1 VDSGFRRND
10 EKKARMSRSSPPG
23 GWGEL
28 LRGANGARVAVI
40 GGGMILHA
48 INSFIVVTILPTVV
62 RDIGGL
68 RFFAWSTTL
77 YLVASLLSGAI
88 CTRMLRGV
96 GARWTYRIA
105 LGSFLAGS
113 LLCAI
118 APAMPVLL
126 LGRAVQ
132 GLGAGTLSALSYTL
146 VRILFAEHLWPRA
159 LSITSAMWG
168 IATLLGP
175 AVGGMFAEYDAWR
188 AAFFSLAIITPG
200 FAALVEF
207 TLPRGLQ
214 RIARPAMSMAFVN
227 LALLVGS
234 VLIVSAASVAPEAR
248 LNALGLAV
256 ALSGMA
262 LFVRLEAG
270 GGARLLPHAACN
282 PFTPLGA
289 TYAAQA
295 MLLIG
300 MTVEVFV
307 PYFLQTLHFLT
318 PLWAGYLTAVM
329 SGGWTIGAVFLAGV
343 SEAASWLL
351 IGAGP
356 LSMLIGLAG
365 MALLM
370 PIPGFSDLTVAMLA
384 VLLTLIGLGIGM
396 CWPHLGVRIFRFA
409 PEGEKD
415 LAASAITIVVMV
427 AQSFGSALAGLVTNA
442 AGLANP
448 GGMAGAESASVWLFG
463 GFALAPI
470 LAGLAVR
477 RLLALRPVPA

>member
-1 VDSGFRRND
+1 M
-10 EKKARMSRSSPPG
+10 ATAG

-28 LRGANGARVAVI
+28 LRGANGARVAVV

-48 INSFIVVTILPTVV
+48 INAFIVTTILPTVV

-77 YLVASLLSGAI
+77 YLVASLLSGAM
-88 CTRMLRGV
+88 CTRLLRRL
-96 GARWTYRIA
+96 GARWTYRLA

-175 AVGGMFAEYDAWR
+175 AVGGMFAEYGAWR
-188 AAFFSLAIITPG
+188 AAFFSLAVITPV
-200 FAALVEF
+200 FAAIVEL
-207 TLPRGLQ
+207 TLPRGMQ
-214 RIARPAMSMAFVN
+214 RMAAHASSMAFLN
-227 LALLVGS
+227 LALLAGS
-234 VLIVSAASVAPEAR
+234 VLIVSAASVAPDPR
-248 LNALGLAV
+248 LNALGLV
-256 ALSGMA
+256 IALSGMA
-262 LFVRLEAG
+262 FFVRLESRG
-270 GGARLLPHAACN
+270 GNRLLPHGACN
-282 PFTPLGA
+282 PITPLGA
-289 TYAAQA
+289 VYAAQA

-300 MTVEVFV
+300 MTVEIFV
-307 PYFLQTLHFLT
+307 SYFLQTLHFLS
-318 PLWAGYLTAVM
+318 PLWAGYLTAAM
-329 SGGWTIGAVFLAGV
+329 SAGWTIGAVFLAGV
-343 SEAASWLL
+343 SEDRSRLL

-356 LSMLIGLAG
+356 ATMLIGLLG

-370 PIPGFSDLTVAMLA
+370 PAPGFSDLAVVTIAAM
-384 VLLTLIGLGIGM
+384 LTLIGLGIGM

-427 AQSFGSALAGLVTNA
+427 AQAFGSALAGLVTNA

-448 GGMAGAESASVWLFG
+448 GGMAGAESAASWLFG
-463 GFALAPI
+463 AFAVAPV

>member
-1 VDSGFRRND
+1 MPSN
-10 EKKARMSRSSPPG
+10 G

-28 LRGANGARVAVI
+28 LRGANGARVAVV

-48 INSFIVVTILPTVV
+48 INSFIVTTILPTVV

-77 YLVASLLSGAI
+77 YLVASLLSGAL
-88 CTRMLRGV
+88 CTRVLRRF
-96 GARWTYRIA
+96 GARWAYRLA
-105 LGSFLAGS
+105 LGAFLAGS

-118 APAMPVLL
+118 APTMPVLL

-175 AVGGMFAEYDAWR
+175 AVGGMFAEYGAWR
-188 AAFFSLAIITPG
+188 AAFFSLAVITPA

-207 TLPRGLQ
+207 TLPRGMQ
-214 RIARPAMSMAFVN
+214 RIAAQTMSMAFLN

-234 VLIVSAASVAPEAR
+234 VLIVSAASIPHDLR
-248 LNALGLAV
+248 LNTLGLAV

-262 LFVRLEAG
+262 IFVRLESRRG
-270 GGARLLPHAACN
+270 TRLLPHGACN
-282 PFTPLGA
+282 PFSALGA

-300 MTVEVFV
+300 MTVEIFV

-318 PLWAGYLTAVM
+318 PLWAGYLTAAM

-343 SEAASWLL
+343 REDLSWML

-356 LSMLIGLAG
+356 LTMLLGIAG

-370 PIPGFSDLTVAMLA
+370 PVPGFSDVAIVAIA
-384 VLLTLIGLGIGM
+384 VLLTLIGLGIGV
-396 CWPHLGVRIFRFA
+396 CWPHLGVRVFRFA

-442 AGLANP
+442 AGLADP
-448 GGMAGAESASVWLFG
+448 GGMAGAESAAVWLFG
-463 GFALAPI
+463 GFTLAPI

>member
-1 VDSGFRRND
+1 
-10 EKKARMSRSSPPG
+10 MSPTPTQG

-28 LRGANGARVAVI
+28 LRGANGARVAVV

-48 INSFIVVTILPTVV
+48 INSFIVTTILPTVV
-62 RDIGGL
+62 HDIGGL

-77 YLVASLLSGAI
+77 YLVASLLSGAL
-88 CTRMLRGV
+88 CTRVLRRV
-96 GARWTYRIA
+96 GARWSYRLA

-118 APAMPVLL
+118 APSMPVLL

-175 AVGGMFAEYDAWR
+175 AVGGMFAEYGAWR
-188 AAFFSLAIITPG
+188 AAFFTIAIITPV
-200 FAALVEF
+200 FAVLVEL
-207 TLPRGLQ
+207 TLPRGMQ
-214 RIARPAMSMAFVN
+214 RIAAQASAMAFLN

-234 VLIVSAASVAPEAR
+234 VLIVSAASVAHDLR

-262 LFVRLEAG
+262 LFVRLESRRG
-270 GGARLLPHAACN
+270 IRLLPHGACN
-282 PFTPLGA
+282 PLNPLGA
-289 TYAAQA
+289 AYAVEV

-300 MTVEVFV
+300 VNTEIFV
-307 PYFLQTLHFLT
+307 PYFLQTLHFLS
-318 PLWAGYLTAVM
+318 PLWAGYLTAFM
-329 SGGWTIGAVFLAGV
+329 SGGWTLGAVFLAGV
-343 SEAASWLL
+343 REERSALL

-356 LSMLIGLAG
+356 ATMLLGLVG
-365 MALLM
+365 LALLM
-370 PIPGFSDLTVAMLA
+370 PIPGFSTLTVVTIA
-384 VLLTLIGLGIGM
+384 VLLTLLGLGIGM
-396 CWPHLGVRIFRFA
+396 CWPHIGVRIFRFA

-415 LAASAITIVVMV
+415 LAAAAITIVVMV
-427 AQSFGSALAGLVTNA
+427 GQSFGSALGGLVTNA
-442 AGLANP
+442 AGLADP
-448 GGMAGAESASVWLFG
+448 GGMAGAESAAVWLFG

-470 LAGLAVR
+470 LAALAAR
-477 RLLALRPVPA
+477 RLLALRPVAA

>member
-1 VDSGFRRND
+1 
-10 EKKARMSRSSPPG
+10 MSVPTNG

-48 INSFIVVTILPTVV
+48 INSFIVTTILPTVV

-68 RFFAWSTTL
+68 PFFAWSTTL
-77 YLVASLLSGAI
+77 YLVASLLSGAM
-88 CTRMLRGV
+88 CTRLMRRFGV
-96 GARWTYRIA
+96 RWTYRLA
-105 LGSFLAGS
+105 LGSFLVGS

-118 APAMPVLL
+118 APTMPVLL
-126 LGRAVQ
+126 IGRAVQ

-146 VRILFAEHLWPRA
+146 VRILFPEHLWPRA

-175 AVGGMFAEYDAWR
+175 AVGGVFAEYGAWR
-188 AAFFSLAIITPG
+188 TAFFSLAIITPV
-200 FAALVEF
+200 FAAIVEL
-207 TLPRGLQ
+207 TLPRGMQ
-214 RIARPAMSMAFVN
+214 RIAAQTSAMAFLN

-234 VLIVSAASVAPEAR
+234 VLIVSAASVAREPL

-256 ALSGMA
+256 ALCGMA
-262 LFVRLEAG
+262 FFVRLESRG
-270 GGARLLPHAACN
+270 GTRLLPHGACN
-282 PFTPLGA
+282 PLTPLGA
-289 TYAAQA
+289 VYAAQA

-300 MTVEVFV
+300 MTVEIFV
-307 PYFLQTLHFLT
+307 PYFLQTLHFLS

-343 SEAASWLL
+343 RDERSWLL

-356 LSMLIGLAG
+356 VTMLLGLAG

-370 PIPGFSDLTVAMLA
+370 PAPGFSDPAVVAIS
-384 VLLTLIGLGIGM
+384 VLLTLIGLGIGV

-448 GGMAGAESASVWLFG
+448 GGIAGAESASAWLFG
-463 GFALAPI
+463 VFAVAPI

-477 RLLALRPVPA
+477 RLLALRPVAA

>member
-1 VDSGFRRND
+1 
-10 EKKARMSRSSPPG
+10 M
-23 GWGEL
+23 
-28 LRGANGARVAVI
+28 LRGGNGARVAVV

-48 INSFIVVTILPTVV
+48 ISSFIVTTILPTVV
-62 RDIGGL
+62 HDIGGL

-77 YLVASLLSGAI
+77 YLVASLLSGAM
-88 CTRMLRGV
+88 CTRLLRRF
-96 GARWTYRIA
+96 GARWTYRMA
-105 LGSFLAGS
+105 LGAFFAGS

-175 AVGGMFAEYDAWR
+175 AVGGMFAEYGAWR
-188 AAFFSLAIITPG
+188 AAFFSLAIITPA
-200 FAALVEF
+200 FAAIVEL
-207 TLPRGLQ
+207 TLPRGMQ
-214 RIARPAMSMAFVN
+214 RIGAQSGAMAFLN
-227 LALLVGS
+227 LALLAGS
-234 VLIVSAASVAPEAR
+234 VLIVSAASVAHDLR
-248 LNALGLAV
+248 LNALGLV
-256 ALSGMA
+256 IALSGMA
-262 LFVRLEAG
+262 FFVRLESRG
-270 GGARLLPHAACN
+270 IRLLPHGACN
-282 PFTPLGA
+282 PLTPLGA

-295 MLLIG
+295 TLLIG
-300 MTVEVFV
+300 ITVEIFV
-307 PYFLQTLHFLT
+307 PYFLQTLHFLS

-329 SGGWTIGAVFLAGV
+329 SGGWTVGAVFLAGAR
-343 SEAASWLL
+343 EDRSWLL

-356 LSMLIGLAG
+356 LTMLLGLAG

-370 PIPGFSDLTVAMLA
+370 PMPGFSDPAMVAIA
-384 VLLTLIGLGIGM
+384 VLLLLIGLGIGI

-409 PEGEKD
+409 REGEKD

-448 GGMAGAESASVWLFG
+448 GGMAGAESASAWLFG
-463 GFALAPI
+463 VFAVAPV